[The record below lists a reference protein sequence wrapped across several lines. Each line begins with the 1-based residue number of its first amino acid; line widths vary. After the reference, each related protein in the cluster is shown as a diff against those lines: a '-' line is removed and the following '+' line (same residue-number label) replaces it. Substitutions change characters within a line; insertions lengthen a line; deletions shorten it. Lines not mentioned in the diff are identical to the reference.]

1 MKRRM
6 NGAGLEQG
14 AESSQQSDGSTQ
26 RQRDGD
32 RGERTQEQ
40 GAATASPA
48 AKTGARFYD
57 RVLTREEIEL
67 VAGMAANPSLN
78 DEIALLKVL
87 IRRKLEEG
95 SDLAT
100 ISKAVDALARALKV
114 QKQISDE
121 GHRALQDALVAVL
134 AELGEQGA
142 GSRQQRV
149 ASKKRAKDVVIR

>member
-1 MKRRM
+1 MADDAEKRKGQQQAEQDQQQR
-6 NGAGLEQG
+6 NGKGN
-14 AESSQQSDGSTQ
+14 GS
-26 RQRDGD
+26 RR
-32 RGERTQEQ
+32 R
-40 GAATASPA
+40 AP
-48 AKTGARFYD
+48 GARFYD

-67 VAGMAANPSLN
+67 VAGMAASPSLN

-121 GHRALQDALVAVL
+121 GQRALQDALVAVL

-142 GSRQQRV
+142 PLGSAPLRSAGQAGSREQR
-149 ASKKRAKDVVIR
+149 AGSKKKAKDVVVR